1 MKMILSQE
9 KILKLISVFFAELLG
24 TAILLFIG
32 CLGCVDRF
40 ENFHPTH
47 LTITLGFGF
56 AVMIA
61 LNVFGCV
68 SGAHI
73 NPAVTLT
80 AVIYKLVDI
89 PVSFYFF

>member
-1 MKMILSQE
+1 MNSILTQE
-9 KILKLISVFFAELLG
+9 KILRIISLFFSEIFA

-32 CLGCVDRF
+32 CMGCVDKF

-47 LTITLGFGF
+47 LTITLGFGL

-61 LNVFGCV
+61 INGFGCV

-73 NPAVTLT
+73 NPCVTVAAV
-80 AVIYKLVDI
+80 VYKILDI
-89 PVSFYFF
+89 PVS